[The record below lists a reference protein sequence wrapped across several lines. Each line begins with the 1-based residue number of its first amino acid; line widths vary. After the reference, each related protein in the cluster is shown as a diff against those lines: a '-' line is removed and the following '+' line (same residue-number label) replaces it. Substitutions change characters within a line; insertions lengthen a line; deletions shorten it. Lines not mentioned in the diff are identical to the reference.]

1 MTKIALLDCGD
12 LDYEKAVR
20 IYKKQNSDE
29 VVLHKKYSPE
39 EYPKYDN
46 YDAINVDRT
55 EDIPK
60 DYYGAIGVPITFLEK
75 YNEDDWELL
84 DILRPK
90 LDGKY
95 LYRRII
101 IRRKA

>member
-1 MTKIALLDCGD
+1 MVKTVLLDCGC
-12 LDYEKAVR
+12 LDYERAVK
-20 IYKKQNSDE
+20 IYKKQNPGA
-29 VVLHKKYSPE
+29 VVLYRKYSSE
-39 EYPKYDN
+39 KYPTYDN
-46 YDAINVDRT
+46 YDAINVDKI

-60 DYYGAIGVPITFLEK
+60 DYYGAMGVPITFLDK
-75 YNEDDWELL
+75 YNEEDWELL

-95 LYRRII
+95 LYQRII